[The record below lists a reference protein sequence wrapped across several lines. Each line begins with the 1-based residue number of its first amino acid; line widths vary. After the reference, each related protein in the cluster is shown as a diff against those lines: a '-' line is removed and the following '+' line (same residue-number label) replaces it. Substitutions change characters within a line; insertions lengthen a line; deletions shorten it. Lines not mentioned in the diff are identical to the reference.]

1 MIHVYDIEVF
11 AYDWIVS
18 FEDEQGVKSTFHNDL
33 ESLIEF
39 YKQVEMLCGF
49 NCKHY
54 DGFILM
60 AILAGATTA
69 EVKELND
76 WIIKCE
82 RRGWEHP
89 KMSVW
94 RRYIPQFDLKDDMQ
108 DGQSL
113 KGIEGNL
120 YMPIEE
126 TEVPFDIDR
135 PLLPDEVESVIKYC
149 EYDVSATRKLMHIR
163 KDYLQTKINL
173 GAKKGLTPIQ
183 SLSKTNA
190 ALTAIY
196 LDAQPV
202 RYDDEKEYKYPDNLL
217 REYIPQEAFDFFDAW
232 KAGKFDGQKEVQTVI
247 HIGDCEVTLAL
258 GGIHGD
264 IPNYVERSNDTRTI
278 RNQDVGSY
286 YPHIMIIEGYC
297 SRAIPDSQIYANM
310 LAERMR
316 AKKAGDTVT
325 ANALKLV
332 ANTTYGAMLR
342 DGNPLYDAR
351 MGRSVCITGQLRL
364 LELANHLYT
373 ECETLKVIQC
383 NTDGIMVSLE
393 TSDLDKYYAICK
405 EWCDRGRYTLE
416 EEIIRAII
424 QKDVNGYIEVATNG
438 KLKVKGGYLVR
449 GISTAGAFKVN
460 NNATIVPEAI
470 IQYLVNGIPIA
481 DTINACDDIFK
492 FQLIAKAGSKYS
504 AVHHIKN
511 GRYVETQKCNR
522 VYATNDVS
530 YGKLYKTHA
539 ETGRVSKVESL
550 PPCCIIDNNNELTI
564 DAVNK
569 NWYISL
575 AERRANEFIGIKEKT
590 IKRNTRAVNTL
601 KQKITEVLNG
611 KRTS

>member
-33 ESLIEF
+33 ESLTEF
-39 YKQVEMLCGF
+39 YNQVEMLCGF

-60 AILAGATTA
+60 AILAGASTA
-69 EVKELND
+69 EIKELND

-89 KMSVW
+89 KMGEW

-202 RYDDEKEYKYPDNLL
+202 RFDDEKEYKYPDNLL

-232 KAGKFDGQKEVQTVI
+232 KAGEFDGQKEVQTVI

-258 GGIHGD
+258 GGIHG
-264 IPNYVERSNDTRTI
+264 
-278 RNQDVGSY
+278 
-286 YPHIMIIEGYC
+286 
-297 SRAIPDSQIYANM
+297 AIPTY
-310 LAERMR
+310 AERE
-316 AKKAGDTVT
+316 DEH
-325 ANALKLV
+325 N
-332 ANTTYGAMLR
+332 
-342 DGNPLYDAR
+342 
-351 MGRSVCITGQLRL
+351 
-364 LELANHLYT
+364 
-373 ECETLKVIQC
+373 
-383 NTDGIMVSLE
+383 
-393 TSDLDKYYAICK
+393 
-405 EWCDRGRYTLE
+405 
-416 EEIIRAII
+416 
-424 QKDVNGYIEVATNG
+424 
-438 KLKVKGGYLVR
+438 
-449 GISTAGAFKVN
+449 
-460 NNATIVPEAI
+460 
-470 IQYLVNGIPIA
+470 
-481 DTINACDDIFK
+481 
-492 FQLIAKAGSKYS
+492 
-504 AVHHIKN
+504 
-511 GRYVETQKCNR
+511 VENC
-522 VYATNDVS
+522 
-530 YGKLYKTHA
+530 G
-539 ETGRVSKVESL
+539 
-550 PPCCIIDNNNELTI
+550 
-564 DAVNK
+564 
-569 NWYISL
+569 
-575 AERRANEFIGIKEKT
+575 
-590 IKRNTRAVNTL
+590 NTL
-601 KQKITEVLNG
+601 
-611 KRTS
+611 